1 MFLKFWNSAPLWEGE
16 GAGGGAPS
24 LLGGV
29 PAGESPAAPPAP
41 AAPAAPPADQPW
53 HAALP
58 ENIRGESRLH
68 QFKDVASL
76 AQGYLSAAGLVGRD
90 PARLVELPENAEG
103 RTALMRKLGL
113 PEKVE
118 DYGLADV
125 KDTGDFGSVKGDVA
139 KGFAAAAHAA
149 GVLPEQAQALFDW
162 YANMAHGG
170 QKALREQAGVQATA
184 QIEAIKTELGAAF
197 NERVAS
203 ASAAAKHFGLTDA
216 LNEAGLGTHP
226 GVIKALAALGATL
239 KEGEGGAPRGGQGGS
254 KLTPV
259 EARAKANSL
268 MQRSQE
274 LRGKGNAA
282 EADRLHK
289 EAGDYFRMAHGA

>member
-1 MFLKFWNSAPLWEGE
+1 MIVRHFSFGQELVFAGHVFVEEFAQFTLWH
-16 GAGGGAPS
+16 GAHEAVDR
-24 LLGGV
+24 LAV
-29 PAGESPAAPPAP
+29 
-41 AAPAAPPADQPW
+41 
-53 HAALP
+53 H
-58 ENIRGESRLH
+58 RGD
-68 QFKDVASL
+68 DV
-76 AQGYLSAAGLVGRD
+76 
-90 PARLVELPENAEG
+90 
-103 RTALMRKLGL
+103 
-113 PEKVE
+113 
-118 DYGLADV
+118 
-125 KDTGDFGSVKGDVA
+125 
-139 KGFAAAAHAA
+139 
-149 GVLPEQAQALFDW
+149 
-162 YANMAHGG
+162 
-170 QKALREQAGVQATA
+170 LREQAGVQATA